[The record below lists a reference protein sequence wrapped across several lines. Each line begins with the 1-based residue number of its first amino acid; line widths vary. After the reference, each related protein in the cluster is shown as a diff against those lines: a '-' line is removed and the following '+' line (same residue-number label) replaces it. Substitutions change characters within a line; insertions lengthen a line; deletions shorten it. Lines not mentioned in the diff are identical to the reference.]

1 MAAAAAAAG
10 TQAQAAAGT
19 QAQAA
24 AAATVTVASLV
35 VVVEEVKEEAEE
47 VAAELVCRPGRK
59 AELRAAEATAQWG
72 MAVARVANLAP
83 SWQL

>member
-1 MAAAAAAAG
+1 MVAAV
-10 TQAQAAAGT
+10 AAAGT

-24 AAATVTVASLV
+24 AAAAVTVASVV

-59 AELRAAEATAQWG
+59 AELRAAEATAQWEVAL
-72 MAVARVANLAP
+72 AVARVANLAP
-83 SWQL
+83 SWHIEE